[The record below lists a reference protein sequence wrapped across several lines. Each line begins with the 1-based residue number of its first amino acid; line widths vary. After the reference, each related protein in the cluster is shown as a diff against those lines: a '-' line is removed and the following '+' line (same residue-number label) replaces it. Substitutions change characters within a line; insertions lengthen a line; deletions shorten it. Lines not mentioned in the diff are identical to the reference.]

1 MTGRNNM
8 MKENIP
14 LGTWK
19 CGREGTWW
27 WGISRLKPG
36 NMAEKEH
43 DDGEYQNE
51 RERDMMME
59 NIRIETWD
67 YGKKWT

>member
-1 MTGRNNM
+1 
-8 MKENIP
+8 
-14 LGTWK
+14 
-19 CGREGTWW
+19 
-27 WGISRLKPG
+27 
-36 NMAEKEH
+36 MAEKEH

-67 YGKKWT
+67 YGKK